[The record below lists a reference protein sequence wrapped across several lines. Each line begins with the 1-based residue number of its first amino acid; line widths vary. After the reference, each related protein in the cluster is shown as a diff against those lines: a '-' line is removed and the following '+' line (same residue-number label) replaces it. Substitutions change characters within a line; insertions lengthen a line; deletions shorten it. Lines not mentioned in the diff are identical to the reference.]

1 MQSWYSGD
9 LRVLYIPHSEL
20 SYPPASKIQSPD
32 PSRSSAMVPSAR
44 ITQLWPKAITQQI
57 TNLAKN
63 QNVPQNHKIQKAC
76 QLTENKSI
84 NVQLKRR
91 DCSKLFKASKKF
103 IGTVGDCKPSFRA
116 ESDAKLRT
124 KVRTPGNCLIKTLRE
139 SRYARSRSREPECSA
154 SLSWPPPNQFLRSP
168 DQGPVED
175 NDTPSVAVC
184 AVQIIKVFFDQRT
197 SNQVINTIC
206 LHCQWTKVVRSR
218 KNEDLAS

>member
-57 TNLAKN
+57 TNLTKIK
-63 QNVPQNHKIQKAC
+63 NVPQNHKIQKAC

-91 DCSKLFKASKKF
+91 ARSKLPMASKKF

-124 KVRTPGNCLIKTLRE
+124 KVRTPGNCLIKLSARADTHVRGVENRNVQRAFLGRLRINF
-139 SRYARSRSREPECSA
+139 SV
-154 SLSWPPPNQFLRSP
+154 LRTRALWKIM
-168 DQGPVED
+168 
-175 NDTPSVAVC
+175 TPH
-184 AVQIIKVFFDQRT
+184 Q
-197 SNQVINTIC
+197 
-206 LHCQWTKVVRSR
+206 
-218 KNEDLAS
+218 

>member
-44 ITQLWPKAITQQI
+44 ITQLWPKTITQQI
-57 TNLAKN
+57 TNLARIKMFL
-63 QNVPQNHKIQKAC
+63 KIIKSKKAC

-84 NVQLKRR
+84 NVQLNGVIVRN
-91 DCSKLFKASKKF
+91 SSTASKKF
-103 IGTVGDCKPSFRA
+103 IGTVGDGKPSFWSRNWRRTSHKGPNA
-116 ESDAKLRT
+116 RKLSDQ
-124 KVRTPGNCLIKTLRE
+124 TLRE
-139 SRYARSRSREPECSA
+139 SRYARARSREPECSA

>member
-57 TNLAKN
+57 TNLAKIK
-63 QNVPQNHKIQKAC
+63 NVPQNHKIQKAC

-91 DCSKLFKASKKF
+91 DCSKLFTGVEKIHRNGRRWQAFFLEPKLTQNFTHGSERPK
-103 IGTVGDCKPSFRA
+103 TVWS
-116 ESDAKLRT
+116 
-124 KVRTPGNCLIKTLRE
+124 TLRE
-139 SRYARSRSREPECSA
+139 SRYARARSREPECSA

-175 NDTPSVAVC
+175 NDIPSVAVC

-218 KNEDLAS
+218 KNVDLAS